1 MAVRGPPGI
10 RFLQWLGLTPCW
22 DRQKVYQLWT
32 LFLTFLCY
40 TSYHLSRKPISIV
53 KNELHKNC
61 NTTQNNTNTANC
73 SSWKPFDGS
82 DYESLFGDLD
92 TAFLFAYAG
101 GMFFSGHIAER
112 SNLRYFLVLG
122 MLSSGLMTALF
133 GLGYYWNIHTV
144 AFFVIVQAVAGVV
157 QATGWPAVVTCV
169 GSWFG
174 KGRRGFIMG
183 LWNSHTS
190 VGNILGS
197 LIAAAFV
204 SEAWGLSFV
213 VPGIIIA
220 SVGILA
226 FFFLITE
233 PKEVG
238 IVMEDKGRKDSYTV
252 QADGPTQHIPLCE
265 RCFNEESETET
276 TEVVPEVASLP
287 VVVADSEP
295 LLGEEIK
302 PLSGGPSNPKAISF
316 LGALKIPGVIE
327 FSMCLFFAK
336 LVSYTFL
343 YWLPK
348 YIKDEEDY
356 SPTVSGD
363 MSTLFDV
370 GGIVGGFLAGTI
382 SDFTGGRATCCVVM
396 LVLGAPMLYVTQVVF
411 QTKPSTSTAIGML
424 AALGF
429 LVNGP
434 YALITTAVSADLGT
448 HKSLKGNAKALS
460 TVTAIIDG
468 TGSIGAAVG
477 PLLAGIILNKAGSEQ
492 RAAQWDNV
500 FYMLMASDVLACL
513 FLLRVFVKEIKG
525 WCTGRCFEQETSNV
539 T

>member
-252 QADGPTQHIPLCE
+252 QADGPT
-265 RCFNEESETET
+265 
-276 TEVVPEVASLP
+276 
-287 VVVADSEP
+287 VADSEP

>member
-61 NTTQNNTNTANC
+61 NTTDHNTSAANC
-73 SSWKPFDGS
+73 SSWKPFDDS
-82 DYESLFGDLD
+82 NYESMFGDLD

-133 GLGYYWNIHTV
+133 GLGYYWNIHTL

-204 SEAWGLSFV
+204 STNWGLSFI

-220 SVGILA
+220 SIGVLA
-226 FFFLITE
+226 FFFLVTE
-233 PKEVG
+233 PREVG
-238 IVMEDKGRKDSYTV
+238 IVMEEKTRTDSYTV
-252 QADGPTQHIPLCE
+252 QADEPT
-265 RCFNEESETET
+265 
-276 TEVVPEVASLP
+276 VP
-287 VVVADSEP
+287 DSEP

-348 YIKDEEDY
+348 YIRDEEDY

-396 LVLGAPMLYVTQVVF
+396 LVLGAPMLYVTQAVF
-411 QTKPSTSTAIGML
+411 QTGPSTTTAIGML

-434 YALITTAVSADLGT
+434 YALITTAVSADLGI

-477 PLLAGIILNKAGSEQ
+477 PLLAGIILNKAGASQ

-513 FLLRVFVKEIKG
+513 FLLRIFVKEIKG
-525 WCTGRCFEQETSNV
+525 WCAACCRQETSNA